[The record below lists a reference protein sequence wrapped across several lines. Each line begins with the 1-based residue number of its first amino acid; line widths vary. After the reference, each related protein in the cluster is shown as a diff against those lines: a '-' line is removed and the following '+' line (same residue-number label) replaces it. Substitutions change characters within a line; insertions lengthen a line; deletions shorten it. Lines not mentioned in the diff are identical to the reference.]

1 MCTLLK
7 RLVEKYHQLTLE
19 GNKMTCCYM
28 NTNET
33 KRKTDKQANKETSKQ
48 TKY

>member
-7 RLVEKYHQLTLE
+7 RRVEKYHQLTLE

-33 KRKTDKQANKETSKQ
+33 KRKTDKQTNKQ